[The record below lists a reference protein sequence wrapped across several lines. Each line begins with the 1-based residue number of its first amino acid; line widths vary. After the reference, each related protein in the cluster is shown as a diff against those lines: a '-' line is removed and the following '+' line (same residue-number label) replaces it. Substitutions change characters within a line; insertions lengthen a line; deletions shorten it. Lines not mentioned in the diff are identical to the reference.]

1 VREDLSWL
9 TARPIAHRGYHDA
22 AAGRPEN
29 TLAAFEAAATAG
41 YAIECDLHL
50 SADDVAVVFHDD
62 ELKRLTGEIG
72 ALGARTAEEL
82 GRLNVLGSQENIPT
96 LDAMLGLVAG
106 RTPLVIELKHSPG
119 HEASLARQ
127 VVAQLAKYSGQ
138 AAVMSFD
145 PALLAAIRR
154 EDPALPLGLTAAGNW
169 RDFARHF
176 RAILNLRV
184 DFISYGIDDLPTPL
198 PILANRLFGIPL
210 ICWTVRTEAQRRKAR
225 RWAEQ
230 ITFEGFAA

>member
-1 VREDLSWL
+1 
-9 TARPIAHRGYHDA
+9 
-22 AAGRPEN
+22 
-29 TLAAFEAAATAG
+29 
-41 YAIECDLHL
+41 
-50 SADDVAVVFHDD
+50 
-62 ELKRLTGEIG
+62 
-72 ALGARTAEEL
+72 
-82 GRLNVLGSQENIPT
+82 
-96 LDAMLGLVAG
+96 
-106 RTPLVIELKHSPG
+106 
-119 HEASLARQ
+119 
-127 VVAQLAKYSGQ
+127 
-138 AAVMSFD
+138 MSFD

-225 RWAEQ
+225 RWTEQ